1 MSLVTKVILTLISLC
16 IARDCYSEDEPNWA
30 FLQNE
35 YVKIG
40 ILKTSGGAVGW
51 FSLAA
56 SQENFVNHFDHGRLI
71 QQSYYG
77 RQDGSRWGKKPWR
90 WNPVQ
95 GGDYLGHSAKLL
107 ELKSTANSL
116 YVKTRPKHWAN
127 GNDINEMLMEEW
139 ITLTGSVA
147 HIRFRMTYTGTE
159 LHPRHDQE
167 IPALFVDRS
176 LETLLI
182 GQGESIKE
190 YQPGFPNERYPTPR
204 HWAAY
209 VNKDDF
215 GLGISVPQAD
225 ELTCYRFGET
235 GQKGACSYLAPL
247 ALFEIKPGLV
257 FEYDCYL
264 TIGNREQIR
273 ERFTSL
279 ASRGDPDSDGK

>member
-1 MSLVTKVILTLISLC
+1 MNTASKTLLFFTVLCMSNSCL
-16 IARDCYSEDEPNWA
+16 SEDDADWS

-35 YVKIG
+35 HVKIG
-40 ILKTSGGAVGW
+40 IKKASGGAIGW
-51 FSLAA
+51 FSLAG
-56 SQENFVNHFDHGRLI
+56 SEGNFVNHFDHGRLI

-77 RQDGSRWGKKPWR
+77 QRDGSRWGEKPWR

-95 GGDYLGHSAKLL
+95 GGDYLGHPAKIL
-107 ELKSTANSL
+107 EFKSTADSL

-127 GNDINEMLMEEW
+127 GDDINDMLMEEW
-139 ITLTGSVA
+139 ITLRGSVA
-147 HIRFRMTYTGTE
+147 HIRFRMTYSGSVS
-159 LHPRHDQE
+159 HPKHDQE

-176 LETLLI
+176 LKTLLI
-182 GQGESIKE
+182 DQGESIKE

-215 GLGISVPQAD
+215 GLGIYVPQAD
-225 ELTCYRFGET
+225 ELTCYRFGDL

-247 ALFEIKPGLV
+247 AVFEITPGLV

-264 TIGNREQIR
+264 TIGKRDQIR

-279 ASRGDPDSDGK
+279 ASKDE